1 MNVLDNSVIIKGSNS
16 GITVFLDSEMAF
28 EDLLESVSEKFK
40 SASKF
45 FNNANMAISFDGRD
59 LSAEEEKRILDVI
72 SDVSELNIV
81 CVLDEN
87 NNMKEIYEDAVK
99 KAIASV
105 DVSEPVVQPVNDMAS
120 DSKTACMFY
129 KGTLRSGQVFE
140 ADGSVVVL
148 GRCRWQ

>member
-1 MNVLDNSVIIKGSNS
+1 
-16 GITVFLDSEMAF
+16 MAF

-105 DVSEPVVQPVNDMAS
+105 DIDQGFHQLDEILTKLSSEEIKLPEAVKLYTEGVNLVKQCK
-120 DSKTACMFY
+120 DSLDKVE
-129 KGTLRSGQVFE
+129 KELI
-140 ADGSVVVL
+140 VL
-148 GRCRWQ
+148 EENGEEHEL

>member
-59 LSAEEEKRILDVI
+59 LSAEEEKRILNVI

-105 DVSEPVVQPVNDMAS
+105 DVSEPAAQP
-120 DSKTACMFY
+120 
-129 KGTLRSGQVFE
+129 
-140 ADGSVVVL
+140 
-148 GRCRWQ
+148 